1 MFLFYKYTQHF
12 VIVSVIVAVKNHY
25 LISLSNLSKK
35 TKGNQSKITKKLI
48 CLPRYIGKLIKY
60 KKKRILFF
68 YVYFLAVRCEV
79 FDNLESNRARY
90 LALNTT
96 AVLIWLLHRAF
107 KTSRHNTG
115 RLICWFWPGAMNN
128 LKRITKKQFV
138 LKKTRSSIQY
148 LKDLKFKIAGDK
160 VILPTD
166 FIKCDHKQSF

>member
-1 MFLFYKYTQHF
+1 MFLFSKYTQHF

-60 KKKRILFF
+60 NKKIWILFI

-90 LALNTT
+90 LAINTT
-96 AVLIWLLHRAF
+96 AF
-107 KTSRHNTG
+107 
-115 RLICWFWPGAMNN
+115 
-128 LKRITKKQFV
+128 
-138 LKKTRSSIQY
+138 
-148 LKDLKFKIAGDK
+148 
-160 VILPTD
+160 
-166 FIKCDHKQSF
+166 